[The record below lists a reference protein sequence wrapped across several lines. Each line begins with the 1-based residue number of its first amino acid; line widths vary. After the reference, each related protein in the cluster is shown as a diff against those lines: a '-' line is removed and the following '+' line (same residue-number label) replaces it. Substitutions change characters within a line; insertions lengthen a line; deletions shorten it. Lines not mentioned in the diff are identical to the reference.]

1 MAESSSYYA
10 EELWDKPE
18 EIFAQ
23 SVASSKET
31 LKSFANFVQDRAK
44 ADEHYAQVGDDYG
57 VFFLSFF
64 LSFFSFFFFFFFFFF
79 FLPAHHT
86 QNSAQNSAHH
96 QWGLFMFFL
105 LKININLLPPLQP
118 VQAMSKIVKDL
129 VNWNA
134 CGTTRQAFL
143 QFRAQT
149 EQMAKAQFDGS
160 NTTLAQVVGPL
171 NAMREEKKNA
181 SRKFVAEG
189 QKIVK
194 ELAAARAAHEKL
206 KQRYTNKCMETEQ
219 TQNEARSMGKDPN
232 TPPKQL
238 AQISNKVK
246 KLIVE
251 EEKLTREYRSVLQGK
266 ARQQQR
272 SCRNFFFFF
281 FFFLFFFLFLSSC
294 F

>member
-1 MAESSSYYA
+1 
-10 EELWDKPE
+10 
-18 EIFAQ
+18 
-23 SVASSKET
+23 
-31 LKSFANFVQDRAK
+31 
-44 ADEHYAQVGDDYG
+44 
-57 VFFLSFF
+57 
-64 LSFFSFFFFFFFFFF
+64 
-79 FLPAHHT
+79 
-86 QNSAQNSAHH
+86 
-96 QWGLFMFFL
+96 
-105 LKININLLPPLQP
+105 

-272 SCRNFFFFF
+272 SCRIFFFFSFCFFFFF
-281 FFFLFFFLFLSSC
+281 V
-294 F
+294 